1 MKDDLA
7 PLIFVGSMIL
17 SALAG
22 WITAHATVATEC
34 EKLGGF
40 YVGNSIYTCQ
50 KAKNDRQHSD

>member
-1 MKDDLA
+1 MKDDIA
-7 PLIFVGSMIL
+7 PLIIVGSMVM

-22 WITAHATVATEC
+22 WIMAHATVATEC

-50 KAKNDRQHSD
+50 KAKNDSTN